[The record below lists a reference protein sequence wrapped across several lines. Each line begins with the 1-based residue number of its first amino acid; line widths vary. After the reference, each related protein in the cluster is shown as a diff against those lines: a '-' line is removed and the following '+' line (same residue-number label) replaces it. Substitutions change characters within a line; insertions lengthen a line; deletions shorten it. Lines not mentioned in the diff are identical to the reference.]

1 MPVAPLLQRFVDD
14 ELGQATL
21 LAEQARSAAVAELQR
36 DGADARLGRSPA
48 ETVAR
53 REAATALTERAAVFG
68 ARFRDALA
76 ALVRTDLD
84 AAARPSHG
92 APEAPAQ
99 GLALMDEALVEADIE
114 VSRAAMQIDSAVE
127 WEQRELQTFTSALRG
142 ESFVGEASNP
152 IRPASVAR
160 ALWQAT
166 EPLAL
171 AAPARLQALRAC
183 AGAIGAPLKAAFAAA
198 CTRLEAQG
206 VTPSQYRSV
215 VVPPGG
221 ALDGAVAAA
230 LAARQAG
237 SGTAFSVR
245 QVGSAGAARAG
256 GALHSLLARLAA
268 APDAADAPPQPPAP
282 ERPGVDARLV
292 ELITRLFE
300 TLLAD
305 PALAAPARRAIG
317 RLQGSALRVALRDPT
332 VLDSNDHP
340 TWRLLDRI
348 ASACQATAAAG
359 PARLAAFGARCERFA
374 DELARH
380 ATPDAALHRQ
390 GLARFEA
397 LVGEDLH
404 AAQQVVRGTIDSLQ
418 RTERRRQVQAQVQ
431 QRMQEQFAR
440 SPVGPATRHWL
451 LSAVAQQIAESM
463 LQDGA
468 ESAATAALTRNVDDL
483 LWSLHPPAHPASRQR
498 LVKLLPGLIGRMR
511 AAMAQGGVSPA
522 EEQAVLA
529 EMESAHRAALWP
541 APGAAHEAETPEEIV
556 RRLREETIDDDAP
569 RRDFGDSVLDLST
582 LDTVPASL
590 MPDNSGSAAVGERAE
605 RERRAEGAV
614 AALAPGR
621 AVRLLLQGQWHD
633 AQLLWRSA
641 DAELLLFADHAG
653 QRHALTRRALERLQA
668 EGLAQ
673 LDAPGS
679 LVQRAVDAL
688 RSGLST
694 RG

>member
-1 MPVAPLLQRFVDD
+1 MPVAPQLQRFVDD
-14 ELGQATL
+14 ELGQASQ
-21 LAEQARSAAVAELQR
+21 LAEQARVVAVAELQR
-36 DGADARLGRSPA
+36 SGADARAGRSPA
-48 ETVAR
+48 EALAR
-53 REAATALTERAAVFG
+53 REAATALTERAGVFG
-68 ARFRDALA
+68 ARFRA
-76 ALVRTDLD
+76 ALGDLVRADLD
-84 AAARPSHG
+84 ASARPAHG
-92 APEAPAQ
+92 VPEFHTQ
-99 GLALMDEALVEADIE
+99 GLALLDEAHVEADIE

-142 ESFVGEASNP
+142 EAFVGEASNP

-160 ALWQAT
+160 ALWQAS
-166 EPLAL
+166 ESLAL
-171 AAPARLQALRAC
+171 TAPARLQALRAC
-183 AGAIGAPLKAAFAAA
+183 AGAIGTPLKAAFAAA

-215 VVPPGG
+215 VAPPGS

-237 SGTAFSVR
+237 G
-245 QVGSAGAARAG
+245 GSRTG
-256 GALHSLLARLAA
+256 GALHSLLDRLPE
-268 APDAADAPPQPPAP
+268 APVVESTPPPQVLVAA
-282 ERPGVDARLV
+282 EQTGVDARLV

-300 TLLAD
+300 TLLGD
-305 PALAAPARRAIG
+305 PGLAEPARRAIG
-317 RLQGSALRVALRDPT
+317 RLQGSALRVALRDPS

-348 ASACQATAAAG
+348 AAACQAATAAG
-359 PARLAAFGARCERFA
+359 PQRLDALGARCERFA
-374 DELARH
+374 DDLARH
-380 ATPDAALHRQ
+380 AAPDAMLHRQ
-390 GLARFEA
+390 GLARLEA
-397 LVGEDLH
+397 LIGEDLH
-404 AAQQVVRGTIDSLQ
+404 DARQAMRDTIESLQ
-418 RTERRRQVQAQVQ
+418 RSERRRQVQAQVQ
-431 QRMQEQFAR
+431 QRMQEQFTR

-468 ESAATAALTRNVDDL
+468 DSAATAALTRNVDDL
-483 LWSLHPPAHPASRQR
+483 LWSLHPPEHPASRQR

-529 EMESAHRAALWP
+529 EMEAAHRAALWP
-541 APGAAHEAETPEEIV
+541 APGAAREAETPEEIV
-556 RRLREETIDDDAP
+556 RRLREETFDVDAAP
-569 RRDFGDSVLDLST
+569 RREFGDSVLDLST

-590 MPDNSGSAAVGERAE
+590 MPDGVGTAGDERAE
-605 RERRAEGAV
+605 RERRAQAAV

-621 AVRLLLQGQWHD
+621 AVRLLLQCHWHD

-641 DAELLLFADHAG
+641 DAELLLFAGRAG
-653 QRHALTRRALERLQA
+653 QRHALTRRALERLHA
-668 EGLAQ
+668 EGLAL

-688 RSGLST
+688 RSGLFT

>member
-14 ELGQATL
+14 ELGQASQ
-21 LAEQARSAAVAELQR
+21 LAEQARAAAVAELQR

-68 ARFRDALA
+68 ARFRDALV
-76 ALVRTDLD
+76 ALVRADLD
-84 AAARPSHG
+84 ASARPAHG

-99 GLALMDEALVEADIE
+99 ALALMDEALIEADIE
-114 VSRAAMQIDSAVE
+114 ISRAAMQIDGAVE

-183 AGAIGAPLKAAFAAA
+183 AGAIGAPLKATLAAA
-198 CTRLEAQG
+198 CARLEAQG

-215 VVPPGG
+215 VAPPGG
-221 ALDGAVAAA
+221 SFDGAVAAA
-230 LAARQAG
+230 LAARQ
-237 SGTAFSVR
+237 SS
-245 QVGSAGAARAG
+245 SSGAARAG

-268 APDAADAPPQPPAP
+268 TPVTAHAPRQQTASP
-282 ERPGVDARLV
+282 EGPGVDPRLV

-305 PALAAPARRAIG
+305 PSLAAPARRAIG
-317 RLQGSALRVALRDPT
+317 RLQGSALRVALRDPA

-340 TWRLLDRI
+340 TWRLLDRV
-348 ASACQATAAAG
+348 AAACQATTAAG
-359 PARLAAFGARCERFA
+359 PQRLAAFGARCERFA

-380 ATPDAALHRQ
+380 ASPDAALHHQ
-390 GLARFEA
+390 GLAQFEA
-397 LVGEDLH
+397 LIAEDLH
-404 AAQQVVRGTIDSLQ
+404 EAQQAARGAIESLR
-418 RTERRRQVQAQVQ
+418 RTERRRQIQAQVQ
-431 QRMQEQFAR
+431 QRMQEQFTR

-511 AAMAQGGVSPA
+511 AAMAQSGVSPA

-529 EMESAHRAALWP
+529 EMEAAHRAALWP

-556 RRLREETIDDDAP
+556 RRLREETIEDDAAP

-590 MPDNSGSAAVGERAE
+590 MPDAGASAAVGERAE
-605 RERRAEGAV
+605 RERRAQGAV

-633 AQLLWRSA
+633 AQLLWRSI
-641 DAELLLFADHAG
+641 DAELLLFTDHAG
-653 QRHALTRRALERLQA
+653 QRHALTRRALERLQT
-668 EGLAQ
+668 EDLAQ
-673 LDAPGS
+673 LDGPGS

-688 RSGLST
+688 R
-694 RG
+694 